1 MKKRLYYALAA
12 VFLFFGLGLALDFGS
27 TKEDHLNTYARNIEK
42 SLHKKELEVDAI
54 LADTGF
60 LFRNLRGIGSL
71 SIHEQEDD
79 LLRLEKL
86 TGKSFNLSI
95 YHRDSL
101 VFWLNNRAFLPPAEL
116 SKLSGENDGARFKRL
131 PNGHFELIKRD
142 LPNGDVAVALL
153 PIKIDYPGQSSYLVS
168 SFEAG
173 GYTIPSDVVI
183 SGQPTGFPVKNLEG
197 KTLTWID
204 ATGPANDRRHLQIV
218 FLIYFLGFIALGILI
233 NDLALRLVQRYKPW
247 VGAAFMLGTVIAV
260 RWLTIKMG
268 LTAHFSTFQTFSTVW
283 DNPMFEGVESLGELL
298 INIILL
304 VWMMVF
310 FNREFQVKEFV
321 HPSKVIRFALSTLHF
336 FAINLGL
343 VMVCNIFKNII
354 LESKIVFDFENVF
367 NLDAQ
372 SILAMVGVVLLLLS
386 LFLFS
391 HRMMLAIHKVT
402 LPKSL
407 RLFAMLLSLGAVLPV
422 VFETE
427 MQLEWYFFLPAA
439 TVYLLVLELFVEV
452 QAMSLGW
459 LVAWL
464 MLFSALSTGLLY
476 KYNNDKDYNRR
487 LDFAKELASFKDS
500 IGVIHFQK
508 LESMLL
514 DSTTLRSWDD
524 LVRTAGGQQ
533 IPIEMVRD
541 LIAVRLTSDKYLLH
555 NYEFSVNGYYLRTAG
570 KAFTE
575 QEGTFGMMEE
585 HFHKAKEVS
594 GFNLRFQPPES
605 RDPSYL
611 MRFEIPSSRPLIV
624 FLKFKRAFSF
634 PSKVSEL
641 LMDGT
646 YKKQKL
652 EKLKTYDYGI
662 YQDRNLIEERNKSYG
677 KKLTDFVPP
686 PGRDSLIRQ
695 ISTRSELMYHTNEND
710 IVVII
715 GRDSGGYYKPLSLF
729 SYVFTLLAIAVILFS
744 GINYFTNALPG
755 PLNFFRSMKPSLRN
769 QFQFWV
775 ISMIMF
781 TFLGIGYI
789 TVKYFQVSS
798 VAHDRDRLDRRVT
811 SALADV
817 NYEVKGWHRER
828 KKESALKGKIA
839 RRLERKI
846 GNIDMEEFG
855 LTDKDTSIAMLNAAT
870 LSPLIPLIS
879 EVHRLDVNIYD
890 LQGTLLTSSEE
901 DIFSRGLVTP
911 KMGAYAFQA
920 LSKLGY
926 ERSDQEE
933 SIGGLHYVAAYVPL
947 KNLKGEA
954 FAYMGIPYY
963 ARQGDLRA
971 EVTAFMSTLLNVYV
985 FLLLIAGGLAIVVA
999 NSITKALSE
1008 LSTSIQRLR
1017 LGYNEPIVW
1026 TRKDEIGS
1034 LVAAYNQAVKKI
1046 EESSRLLAQSE
1057 REGAWREMAK
1067 QVAHEIKNPLTPMK
1081 LSIQYLQHAYKANA
1095 EDVEPL
1101 LKRVSKTLIEQ
1112 IESLSQIA
1120 NEFSNFAKMPKA
1132 ENSQFS
1138 LNDLSMS
1145 VYNLFAAERPDMDIS
1160 FWMSGKE
1167 FIIYADRSHLTRV
1180 LNNLF
1185 KNAIQAI
1192 PDDRQG
1198 VIELSLSHEKEK
1210 VLLRVCDNGS
1220 GIPVEIQGKVF
1231 TPNFS
1236 TKTSG
1241 TGLGLAIC
1249 KSIIESFGGD
1259 VWFETEPDKGT
1270 TFFVE
1275 LPLVEV
1281 REIEN

>member
-12 VFLFFGLGLALDFGS
+12 VFLFFGLGLALDFGF
-27 TKEDHLNTYARNIEK
+27 TKEDHLNNYARDIER

-60 LFRNLRGIGSL
+60 LFRNLRGIEL
-71 SIHEQEDD
+71 LTIHEQEDD

-86 TGKSFNLSI
+86 ADKLFNLSI

-101 VFWLNNRAFLPPAEL
+101 VFWLNNQAFLPPADL
-116 SKLSGENDGARFKRL
+116 SKLSGENDGARFVHL
-131 PNGHFELIKRD
+131 PNGYFELIKRD
-142 LPNGDVAVALL
+142 LPNGNMAVALL
-153 PIKIDYPGQSSYLVS
+153 PIKREYPGQSSYLIS
-168 SFEAG
+168 SFETE
-173 GYTIPSDVVI
+173 GYSIPPDVVI
-183 SGQPTGFPVKNLEG
+183 SEKPTGFPVKNLQG
-197 KTLTWID
+197 KTLTWLD
-204 ATGPANDRRHLQIV
+204 ATGPANDRLHLQIV
-218 FLIYFLGFIALGILI
+218 FFIYILGFIALGVLI
-233 NDLALRLVQRYKPW
+233 NDLALMLVQRYKPW
-247 VGAAFMLGTVIAV
+247 VGAAFMLGTVISA
-260 RWLTIKMG
+260 RWLTVKMG
-268 LTAHFSTFQTFSTVW
+268 LTAHFSSFQTFSTVW
-283 DNPMFEGVESLGELL
+283 EKPMFEGVESLGELL
-298 INIILL
+298 INIVLL

-354 LESKIVFDFENVF
+354 LDSRIVFDFENVF
-367 NLDAQ
+367 NLNMQ
-372 SILAMVGVVLLLLS
+372 SILAMIGVVLLLLS

-407 RLFAMLLSLGAVLPV
+407 RLLAMLLSLGAVLPV
-422 VFETE
+422 VIETK
-427 MQLEWYFFLPAA
+427 MQLDWYFFLPAA
-439 TVYLLVLELFVEV
+439 TLYLLVLEVFVEV
-452 QAMSLGW
+452 RAMSLGW

-464 MLFSALSTGLLY
+464 MLFSGLTAGLLY

-487 LDFAKELASFKDS
+487 KDYARELASFKDS
-500 IGVIHFQK
+500 LGVIHFQR
-508 LESMLL
+508 LETLLL
-514 DSTTLRSWDD
+514 DTVTFRSWDN
-524 LVRTAGGQQ
+524 LVTAADGQQ
-533 IPIEMVRD
+533 IPIETVRD
-541 LIAVRLTSDKYLLH
+541 LMAVRLTSDKYLLH
-555 NYEFSVNGYYLRTAG
+555 NYEFSLSGFYLRTG
-570 KAFTE
+570 ENAFTG
-575 QEGTFGMMEE
+575 QEETFGMMEE
-585 HFHKAKEVS
+585 QFHKAVGIKD
-594 GFNLRFQPPES
+594 FNLRFRPPKT
-605 RDPSYL
+605 RDPGYL
-611 MRFEIPSSRPLIV
+611 MRLEIPATRPLIV
-624 FLKFKRAFSF
+624 FVKFKRTFSF

-646 YKKQKL
+646 YKKL
-652 EKLKTYDYGI
+652 EELNDYDYGI
-662 YQDRNLIEERNKSYG
+662 YQDRKLIEERNKSYG
-677 KKLTDFVPP
+677 KVLTDAIPP
-686 PGRDSLIRQ
+686 PGRDSIIRQ
-695 ISTRSELMYHTNEND
+695 TSTRSELMYHADKDD
-710 IVVII
+710 IVIII

-729 SYVFTLLAIAVILFS
+729 SYVFTLLAIAVIIFS

-798 VAHDRDRLDRRVT
+798 EEHDRDRLDRRVT
-811 SALADV
+811 SALANV
-817 NYEVKGWHRER
+817 NYEVKDWHRER
-828 KKESALKGKIA
+828 KKERALKDKIA
-839 RRLERKI
+839 RRLERNT
-846 GNIDMEEFG
+846 GNIELADFG
-855 LTDKDTSIAMLNAAT
+855 LGNEDTSAATLNAAT

-890 LQGTLLTSSEE
+890 LHGTLITSSEE
-901 DIFSRGLVTP
+901 DIFSRGLVAP
-911 KMGAYAFQA
+911 KMGVHAFQA

-926 ERSDQEE
+926 ERSDQNET
-933 SIGGLHYVAAYVPL
+933 IGDLHYLAAYVPVN
-947 KNLKGEA
+947 NLKGETIA
-954 FAYMGIPYY
+954 FMGIPYY
-963 ARQGDLRA
+963 ARQWDLRT

-999 NSITKALSE
+999 NSITRALSE
-1008 LSTSIQRLR
+1008 LSASIQRLR

-1095 EDVEPL
+1095 EDIEPL

-1160 FWMSGKE
+1160 FWVPDKE
-1167 FIIYADRSHLTRV
+1167 FVIYADRSHLTRV

-1220 GIPVEIQGKVF
+1220 GIPAEIQEKVF

-1259 VWFETEPDKGT
+1259 IWFETEPDKGT

-1275 LPLVEV
+1275 LPLVEA

>member
-27 TKEDHLNTYARNIEK
+27 TKEDHLKTYTRNIER
-42 SLHKKELEVDAI
+42 SLHKKELKVDAI
-54 LADTGF
+54 LTDTGF
-60 LFRNLRGIGSL
+60 LFRNLRGIGQL
-71 SIHEQEDD
+71 SIHEHEAD
-79 LLRLEKL
+79 LLRLGKL
-86 TGKSFNLSI
+86 TNESFNLSI

-101 VFWLNNRAFLPPAEL
+101 VFWLNNLAFLPSEEL
-116 SKLSGENDGARFKRL
+116 SKLSGENDGARFMRL
-131 PNGHFELIKRD
+131 PNGNYELIKRD
-142 LPNGDVAVALL
+142 LSNGDMAVALL
-153 PIKIDYPGQSSYLVS
+153 PIKREYPGQNSYLLN
-168 SFEAG
+168 SFEAE
-173 GYTIPSDVVI
+173 GYPIPADVVT
-183 SGQPTGFPVKNLEG
+183 SEKPTSFAVKNLHG
-197 KTLTWID
+197 KTLTWLD
-204 ATGPANDRRHLQIV
+204 ATGPANDPLHLQIV
-218 FLIYFLGFIALGILI
+218 FFIYILGFIAFGVLI
-233 NDLALRLVQRYKPW
+233 NDLALMLAQRYKPW
-247 VGAAFMLGTVIAV
+247 VGAAFMLGTVIAA
-260 RWLTIKMG
+260 RWFTIKMG

-283 DNPMFEGVESLGELL
+283 ENPMFEGVESLGELL
-298 INIILL
+298 INIVLL

-343 VMVCNIFKNII
+343 VMVCSIFKNII
-354 LESKIVFDFENVF
+354 LDSKIVFDFENVF
-367 NLDAQ
+367 NLNAQ
-372 SILAMVGVVLLLLS
+372 SILAMIGVVLLLLS

-402 LPKSL
+402 LPKFV

-422 VFETE
+422 VIETK

-439 TVYLLVLELFVEV
+439 TIYLLVLEVFVEV
-452 QAMSLGW
+452 RAMSLGW

-464 MLFSALSTGLLY
+464 MLFSALTAGLLY

-487 LDFAKELASFKDS
+487 KDYAKELVSFKDS
-500 IGVIHFQK
+500 LGEIHFQR
-508 LESMLL
+508 LETLFL
-514 DSTTLRSWDD
+514 DTATLRLWDG
-524 LVRTAGGQQ
+524 LVATAGGQQ
-533 IPIEMVRD
+533 IPIEMVRE
-541 LIAVRLTSDKYLLH
+541 LVAARVSSDKYLLH
-555 NYEFSVNGYYLRTAG
+555 NYEFSLSGFYQRTSEN
-570 KAFTE
+570 AFTE
-575 QEGTFGMMEE
+575 QEDTFGMMEE
-585 HFHKAKEVS
+585 HFHKANGIKGS
-594 GFNLRFQPPES
+594 NLRFQPPKTK
-605 RDPSYL
+605 DPSYL
-611 MRFEIPSSRPLIV
+611 MRLEIPIAQPLIV
-624 FLKFKRAFSF
+624 FLKFKRAFSS

-646 YKKQKL
+646 YKMKKL
-652 EKLKTYDYGI
+652 EELTRYDYGI
-662 YQDRNLIEERNKSYG
+662 YQDRRLIEERNKSYG
-677 KKLTDFVPP
+677 KALTDSVPS
-686 PGRDSLIRQ
+686 PGKDSVIWQ
-695 ISTRSELMYHTNEND
+695 KSTRSELMYHTEKDD
-710 IVVII
+710 IVIII

-729 SYVFTLLAIAVILFS
+729 SYVFTLLAIAIILFS

-755 PLNFFRSMKPSLRN
+755 PLNFFRNMKPSLRN

-775 ISMIMF
+775 ISMILF
-781 TFLGIGYI
+781 TFLGIGFI
-789 TVKYFQVSS
+789 TVKYFKFSS
-798 VAHDRDRLDRRVT
+798 DEHDKERLDRRVT
-811 SALADV
+811 SALANV
-817 NYEVKGWHRER
+817 NYEMKDWHRER
-828 KKESALKGKIA
+828 KKERAFKEEIA

-846 GNIDMEEFG
+846 GSTELKAIG
-855 LTDKDTSIAMLNAAT
+855 LGSEDTSTATLNAAT

-890 LQGTLLTSSEE
+890 LQGTLISSSEE
-901 DIFSRGLVTP
+901 DIFNQWPVAT
-911 KMGAYAFQA
+911 KMGAHAFQA
-920 LSKLGY
+920 LNTLGY
-926 ERSDQEE
+926 ERSDQDE
-933 SIGGLHYVAAYVPL
+933 SIGTLHYLAAYVPL
-947 KNLKGEA
+947 KNLKGERI
-954 FAYMGIPYY
+954 AYMGIPYY
-963 ARQGDLRA
+963 DRQWELRT

-1008 LSTSIQRLR
+1008 LSVSIQRLK
-1017 LGYNEPIVW
+1017 LGYNEPIIW

-1046 EESSRLLAQSE
+1046 EESSRRLAQSE

-1095 EDVEPL
+1095 EDIEPL
-1101 LKRVSKTLIEQ
+1101 LKRVSNTLIEQ

-1160 FWMSGKE
+1160 FWVPDKE
-1167 FIIYADRSHLTRV
+1167 FVIYADRSHLTRV

-1192 PDDRQG
+1192 PDGRQG
-1198 VIELSLSHEKEK
+1198 VIELSLSHEKDK

-1220 GIPVEIQGKVF
+1220 GIPAEIQGKVF

-1259 VWFETEPDKGT
+1259 IWFETEPGKGT

-1275 LPLVEV
+1275 LPLVEA
-1281 REIEN
+1281 REIEH